1 MGFEQLFRKFLHN
14 LSKKLV
20 KKWKQFFKIL
30 IIVLYQNK
38 CHNHYG
44 NKKGTKCLKTNLSK
58 GFLNRFKLN

>member
-1 MGFEQLFRKFLHN
+1 MGFQQLFYKFLLN

-44 NKKGTKCLKTNLSK
+44 NKKGTKCQKMNL
-58 GFLNRFKLN
+58 